1 MKKVRETSKFITGG
15 NNNVDNNHDDDND
28 NYDDSDD
35 DDDESSGDDELS
47 KNFVPT
53 SISKNS
59 LSSLCSSL
67 LKSNDKEND
76 HVDDDDNI
84 SKGSKKKKS
93 SQRNHND
100 RLQDF
105 FELIEYEVKEH
116 IYNSNNS
123 NSKYDCINLSSDDMI
138 YDNNNNSSSSNN
150 NMIYN
155 NYDKNN
161 LTKIL
166 EDNVEVQSEM
176 LSLQILLRNQQSEID
191 RLLSCTTTSTTNT
204 SAIVEVVVN
213 I

>member
-15 NNNVDNNHDDDND
+15 NNNVDNNHDDKND
-28 NYDDSDD
+28 NYDDSDDDD

-47 KNFVPT
+47 KIYVPT
-53 SISKNS
+53 TISKNS

-67 LKSNDKEND
+67 LKSNDKQND

-138 YDNNNNSSSSNN
+138 Y
-150 NMIYN
+150 N

-191 RLLSCTTTSTTNT
+191 RLLSCTTTTTTNT
-204 SAIVEVVVN
+204 SAMVEVVVN